1 MLPIYFIKTG
11 VRGGGKLCKINEL
24 FRFLVELEQDPS
36 STEEDKKTIDSI
48 LESIRTRKGLAKK
61 DLSKISHIKKNQV
74 INDLEKESEDN
85 LKRGEKPLPVWK
97 SCISAPMIT
106 AVRCGRS
113 WVSDRNWEPSYSG
126 IF

>member
-1 MLPIYFIKTG
+1 MTG
-11 VRGGGKLCKINEL
+11 SGRGKSCVRSNEL

-74 INDLEKESEDN
+74 NQ
-85 LKRGEKPLPVWK
+85 
-97 SCISAPMIT
+97 
-106 AVRCGRS
+106 
-113 WVSDRNWEPSYSG
+113 
-126 IF
+126 

>member
-1 MLPIYFIKTG
+1 M
-11 VRGGGKLCKINEL
+11 RKINEL

-85 LKRGEKPLPVWK
+85 LKRVGKTFAGVEIVHFK
-97 SCISAPMIT
+97 SGKTRRA
-106 AVRCGRS
+106 
-113 WVSDRNWEPSYSG
+113 D
-126 IF
+126 